1 MHGLGGLI
9 GKHVI
14 YEMTDANP
22 ALLDDEEFVRNALV
36 QAAEAA
42 GATLLQ
48 LVSHKFE
55 PQGVTA
61 IALLAES
68 HISLHSYPEYGYAA
82 VDSFTCG
89 EHTNPE
95 SACRSLK
102 DSFESKGGSM
112 ELLTRH
118 NPSVSLGLPLDASV
132 R

>member
-1 MHGLGGLI
+1 
-9 GKHVI
+9 
-14 YEMTDANP
+14 MTDANP

-118 NPSVSLGLPLDASV
+118 NPSISLGLPLDAV
-132 R
+132 L